1 MSQGRRPLLQII
13 NRDRMKNSC
22 MFNAR
27 VEKHMT
33 FLDHPW
39 YRSFS
44 IRSVSGSL
52 LLSAGLAILLL
63 LTGCG
68 GGGGGGNGGG
78 GTATVLVSDTDA
90 LITPGTVVRHS
101 MVGGMLNVFA
111 LPTPGGVATFGV
123 TIVHTASSPTYA
135 TVEITAPPTGV
146 TAALAQPAVDVSTA
160 ASTDAPGPMMLAN
173 RAAEPPGSPRLP
185 PGQLS
190 IDQQLRARLRGPS
203 LPRLSGRLG
212 NLVRAEAGQ
221 PPVYADH
228 RNEQLGDTI
237 TLWIYA
243 RSTLGI
249 GTEYVQRQATLRRI
263 GAHCKIF
270 VDPDDFQGLSAVT
283 GPYAISDADLD
294 QMVTDF
300 DTVGWPLITGG
311 YGQPW
316 DIDQDGKI
324 SIFFSPL
331 VAKNGFAGFFDTK
344 HFEQVNA
351 DGSPNDKGNNRDLI
365 AIWSPG
371 LTSEWVG
378 EKWLSAARETCIHE
392 FQHLVSYSLRAAQH
406 DWPRFLADDKLEEVW
421 LDECMAVAAEAR
433 FRILRGDPAGEDRFN
448 SYAAGD
454 PAASSLTGFAWNLAA
469 YGHLGLFG
477 LYLWEQGG
485 DEAIR
490 SIVQASTRGKAT
502 IDAVFASRGGLL
514 GLYPDFGM
522 AVLTEGLR
530 SQGKLSAASH
540 AALPARYRFARPLG
554 LTLRAEILSGGTTK
568 PAIAPLGTSYH
579 LVTLPL
585 GFAQSSYSLTMTGP
599 DGITVSVIRLP

>member
-1 MSQGRRPLLQII
+1 
-13 NRDRMKNSC
+13 
-22 MFNAR
+22 
-27 VEKHMT
+27 MT
-33 FLDHPW
+33 FLSHPW
-39 YRSFS
+39 FRSFS
-44 IRSVSGSL
+44 FRSVSGSL
-52 LLSAGLAILLL
+52 LVSTGLAILLL

-68 GGGGGGNGGG
+68 GGGGGGGDAGG
-78 GTATVLVSDTDA
+78 GTTTVLVPDTDA
-90 LITPGTVVRHS
+90 LITPGNLVRHS
-101 MVGGMLNVFA
+101 MVGGMPNVFA

-135 TVEITAPPTGV
+135 TVEITSPPTGV
-146 TAALAQPAVDVSTA
+146 TAARAQPAALTA
-160 ASTDAPGPMMLAN
+160 PAAPMGAPGPEMLAN
-173 RAAEPPGSPRLP
+173 RPFELSGSPRLP
-185 PGQLS
+185 PGQLA
-190 IDQQLRARLRGPS
+190 IDQQLRARLRGAS
-203 LPRLSGRLG
+203 LPRPAGRLG

-228 RNEQLGDTI
+228 RNEQLNDTI

-243 RSTLGI
+243 RSTLG
-249 GTEYVQRQATLRRI
+249 TEYVQRRATLRRI
-263 GAHCKIF
+263 GARCKIF
-270 VDPDDFQGLSAVT
+270 VDPEDFQGLSAVT
-283 GPYAISDADLD
+283 GPYAISEADLD
-294 QMVTDF
+294 QMVNDF

-344 HFEQVNA
+344 HYEQVNA
-351 DGSPNDKGNNRDLI
+351 DGTVNDKGNNRDLI

-371 LTSEWVG
+371 LSSEWVG

-392 FQHLVSYSLRAAQH
+392 FQHLVSYSLRAAQNN
-406 DWPRFLADDKLEEVW
+406 WPAFLADDKLEEVW

-490 SIVQASTRGKAT
+490 SILQASTRGKAT

-554 LTLRAEILSGGTTK
+554 LTLRAEALSGGTTK

-579 LVTLPL
+579 FVTLPA

-599 DGITVSVIRLP
+599 AGITVSVIRLP